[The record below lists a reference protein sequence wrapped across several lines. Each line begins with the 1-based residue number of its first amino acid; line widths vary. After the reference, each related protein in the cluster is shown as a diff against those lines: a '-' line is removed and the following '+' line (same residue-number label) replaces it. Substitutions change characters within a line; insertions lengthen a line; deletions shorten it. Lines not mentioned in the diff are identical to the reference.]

1 MFVCVLFCWGQAQG
15 VYEQYQNHTPQIE
28 DGNHMESDT
37 VVSEDGESE
46 KKMQPEV
53 DGVVDESSKETV
65 SMEVDNGVSS
75 ENGKA

>member
-1 MFVCVLFCWGQAQG
+1 M
-15 VYEQYQNHTPQIE
+15 YEQYQNHTPQIE